1 MRDGK
6 RLNGVRKQLD
16 DLYARYHRR
25 EFIHADP
32 LEFIYRYEQP
42 ADREIVG
49 LIASS
54 LAYGRVAQILASV
67 STVLERMPS
76 PSLFVKDS
84 PHRSLRTTF
93 SDFRHR
99 FTTGEEVA
107 GLLIGV
113 KRVVAEHGSLKSCF
127 LRSLG
132 DHDET
137 VLPAL
142 AGLASALTTEM
153 NGRCNSLIP
162 LPCRR
167 SACKR
172 LHLFLRW
179 MVRRDEVDPGGWD
192 EVRPARLIVPL
203 DTHQYR
209 LCTALGFTR
218 RKSADLR
225 TAMEITEAFRR
236 IAPEDPVR
244 YDFSL
249 TRAGIRSDKVARQ
262 PGDKAKAGRL

>member
-84 PHRSLRTTF
+84 PHRSLR
-93 SDFRHR
+93 
-99 FTTGEEVA
+99 
-107 GLLIGV
+107 
-113 KRVVAEHGSLKSCF
+113 
-127 LRSLG
+127 RS
-132 DHDET
+132 
-137 VLPAL
+137 
-142 AGLASALTTEM
+142 
-153 NGRCNSLIP
+153 
-162 LPCRR
+162 RR
-167 SACKR
+167 N
-172 LHLFLRW
+172 
-179 MVRRDEVDPGGWD
+179 
-192 EVRPARLIVPL
+192 RP
-203 DTHQYR
+203 
-209 LCTALGFTR
+209 
-218 RKSADLR
+218 S
-225 TAMEITEAFRR
+225 
-236 IAPEDPVR
+236 
-244 YDFSL
+244 
-249 TRAGIRSDKVARQ
+249 RAGWTRVRADYGNERA
-262 PGDKAKAGRL
+262 L